1 MQWRYCVQPSDR
13 SAVRGVVAA
22 TGFFSGEEEDIA
34 VELVDDAL
42 AHGGASEY
50 RFVLTDG
57 PGGALHAY
65 ACYGPIAAGSADFD
79 LYWIAVAPHA
89 QRAGLGREVLEETE
103 RLAREA
109 GAATMFID
117 TAGRAQYAP
126 TRVFY
131 ERMGYRVHEVVR
143 DFYSPGDDKV
153 TYRKSVALPPQVGPE
168 GQVIGSPAGLGVH
181 AGTDQL

>member
-1 MQWRYCVQPSDR
+1 MQWRYRVQPSDR
-13 SAVRGVVAA
+13 SAVRALVAA
-22 TGFFSGEEEDIA
+22 TGFFSGDEEDIA

-42 AHGGASEY
+42 ARGDASEY

-65 ACYGPIAAGSADFD
+65 ACYGPISAGSAEFD

-89 QRAGLGREVLEETE
+89 QGAGLGRAVLEETE
-103 RLAREA
+103 RLASEA

-126 TRVFY
+126 TRAFY
-131 ERMGYRVHEVVR
+131 ERMGYRVHRVVS
-143 DFYSPGDDKV
+143 DFYSVGDDKV
-153 TYRKSVALPPQVGPE
+153 IYRKSLPLAPQVGPE
-168 GQVIGSPAGLGVH
+168 GQVIGSQASLGVH